1 MNNEQDIEVE
11 LSIEQDT
18 LNQLQIKADEQK
30 IDIGRLTAIGA
41 LFIMNNEQDIE
52 VELSIEQD
60 TFDQLQIKADEQNID
75 VEQLIVN
82 ILNDDCLSRRE

>member
-1 MNNEQDIEVE
+1 
-11 LSIEQDT
+11 
-18 LNQLQIKADEQK
+18 
-30 IDIGRLTAIGA
+30 
-41 LFIMNNEQDIE
+41 MNNEQDIE